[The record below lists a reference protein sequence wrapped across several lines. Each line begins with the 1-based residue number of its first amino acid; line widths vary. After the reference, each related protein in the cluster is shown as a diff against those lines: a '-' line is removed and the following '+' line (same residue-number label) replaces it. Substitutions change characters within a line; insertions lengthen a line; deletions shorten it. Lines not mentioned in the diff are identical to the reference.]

1 MLGGARRRLKDR
13 LLPKSPPKL
22 WPDIE
27 IPLLAEL
34 EPDVRELKA
43 LVPELDLSLWPSFAH
58 LGAPETV
65 RA

>member
-1 MLGGARRRLKDR
+1 MRFVLE
-13 LLPKSPPKL
+13 L

-34 EPDVRELKA
+34 ERDVAELKT

-58 LGAPETV
+58 LAASTPDAV